1 MREIIFYATTSG
13 QNPIQDFLETL
24 TSKKAQKVTWVLNL
38 VGELDRVPSQYF
50 KKLINTNDIW
60 VRALLGSNI
69 FRLLGFFGGINL
81 FVLAHAFKKKTQK
94 TPKRDIRIAEERKQD
109 YLRRS

>member
-1 MREIIFYATTSG
+1 M
-13 QNPIQDFLETL
+13 
-24 TSKKAQKVTWVLNL
+24 NL
-38 VGELDRVPSQYF
+38 VEELDRVPSQYF
-50 KKLINTNDIW
+50 KLINTNDIW
-60 VRALLGSNI
+60 EVRAVLGSNI
-69 FRLLGFFGGINL
+69 FRLLGFFGGTNL